1 MSVINT
7 QDATWHIRILYG
19 LPAMALAVPTVPVF
33 IYLPTFYAKDVGLGL
48 ATTGAVLLIARII
61 DVVSDPLIGFLS
73 DRLPLRFRGN
83 LVYRRKPWI
92 SLGGLIAFISLIFL
106 FNPSPGEHILYFL
119 SWAIAL
125 YLGWTMIS
133 VPYAAWGAELSN
145 RYHGRSKL
153 TATREIFTL
162 IGILISGGIMATGA
176 RLELEESLVLS
187 LLSWVTGGIGLIT
200 LAVLLWFVPERS
212 EEPKITCSLSASFK
226 LFQKLIKNLPFLRL
240 IGAWLLNGFAN
251 GLPAVIFLL
260 YMEHGLGASSN
271 EQATLIMI
279 YFATAVLGIPVWI
292 TSAKHSSKHGTWC
305 AAMIIACLAF
315 MIVPFLSKGDI
326 FAFGVVC
333 VITGFALGADLYLPP
348 AMQADVIDLDEL
360 RSGERNAGVY
370 FALTSMATKLA
381 LGLAIGLA
389 FPALDAAGFE
399 PSSPSSSGIFV
410 LIMIYSIIPI
420 VFKTLA
426 IMLVWKHPISEH
438 KQGIIRRRLEKR
450 KVSAKG

>member
-1 MSVINT
+1 
-7 QDATWHIRILYG
+7 
-19 LPAMALAVPTVPVF
+19 
-33 IYLPTFYAKDVGLGL
+33 
-48 ATTGAVLLIARII
+48 
-61 DVVSDPLIGFLS
+61 
-73 DRLPLRFRGN
+73 
-83 LVYRRKPWI
+83 
-92 SLGGLIAFISLIFL
+92 
-106 FNPSPGEHILYFL
+106 
-119 SWAIAL
+119 
-125 YLGWTMIS
+125 
-133 VPYAAWGAELSN
+133 
-145 RYHGRSKL
+145 
-153 TATREIFTL
+153 
-162 IGILISGGIMATGA
+162 
-176 RLELEESLVLS
+176 
-187 LLSWVTGGIGLIT
+187 
-200 LAVLLWFVPERS
+200 
-212 EEPKITCSLSASFK
+212 
-226 LFQKLIKNLPFLRL
+226 
-240 IGAWLLNGFAN
+240 
-251 GLPAVIFLL
+251 
-260 YMEHGLGASSN
+260 
-271 EQATLIMI
+271 
-279 YFATAVLGIPVWI
+279 
-292 TSAKHSSKHGTWC
+292 
-305 AAMIIACLAF
+305 MIIACLAF